1 MFAVAF
7 SILNVH
13 DAALR
18 DVRAAIPVVTL
29 LLLQT
34 AQCTQHASHVLCNC
48 AEVSDMYC
56 IKYSPFAVEIGQEGV

>member
-7 SILNVH
+7 SIFNVH

-29 LLLQT
+29 LLQQT
-34 AQCTQHASHVLCNC
+34 ARGTQHAVYYVI
-48 AEVSDMYC
+48 AP
-56 IKYSPFAVEIGQEGV
+56 K